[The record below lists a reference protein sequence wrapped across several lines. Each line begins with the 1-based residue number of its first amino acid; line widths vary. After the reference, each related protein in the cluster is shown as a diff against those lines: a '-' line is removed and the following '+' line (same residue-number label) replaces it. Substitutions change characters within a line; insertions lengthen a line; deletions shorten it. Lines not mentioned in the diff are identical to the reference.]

1 MRYQWLII
9 MASMLVSAPSFAV
22 CPAHEPTFVP
32 SALSTGGFKVCV
44 PDVDVDGDPAPAS
57 FYQSVTVSAV
67 WGTTGTASVVLTT
80 VTPGTPMLVSFPA
93 AKGAGSAT
101 AFATNQDGVNG
112 VSATSAVTFR
122 RGHPAKP
129 GMSK

>member
-1 MRYQWLII
+1 MRT
-9 MASMLVSAPSFAV
+9 LVLAILLAAGPAAAV
-22 CPAHEPTFVP
+22 CPAHEPAIVP
-32 SALSTGGFKVCV
+32 SALASGGFKVCV
-44 PDVDVDGDPAPAS
+44 PDVDADGDPAPAS